1 MKNTVKTIT
10 LTIDE
15 LNNIVNNSASGNVE
29 AAKNFI
35 ATKIEEKAERLARQR
50 EQRRQRKQQQKAAKS
65 AAEFSENSEYSEHSE
80 SSESSEFSENSPKKV
95 YLPLNKDLAKC
106 ILWFNNRRDALKS
119 NMTRIIREIAL
130 SGGASSTLKSI
141 EEAMNLLLHICA
153 EAAEAAH
160 NHLHAKHYLRPAA
173 ALIITPHVN
182 GCATPK

>member
-50 EQRRQRKQQQKAAKS
+50 EQRRQRKQLQKKAAS
-65 AAEFSENSEYSEHSE
+65 EFSENTEHSE
-80 SSESSEFSENSPKKV
+80 SSENSPKKV

-130 SGGASSTLKSI
+130 SGGAPSTLKSI
-141 EEAMNLLLHICA
+141 EESMNRLLHICA

-160 NHLHAKHYLRPAA
+160 NHLHAKHHLRPAT
-173 ALIITPHVN
+173 ALCTLHKQ
-182 GCATPK
+182 TQTK

>member
-50 EQRRQRKQQQKAAKS
+50 EQRRQRKQQKKKAAS
-65 AAEFSENSEYSEHSE
+65 AFSENSEYSEH
-80 SSESSEFSENSPKKV
+80 SESSEFSENSPKKV

-130 SGGASSTLKSI
+130 SGGAPSTLKSI
-141 EEAMNLLLHICA
+141 EEAMNLLLHICT

-160 NHLHAKHYLRPAA
+160 NHLHAKHYLRPATA
-173 ALIITPHVN
+173 QCTLHKQTQA
-182 GCATPK
+182 K

>member
-50 EQRRQRKQQQKAAKS
+50 EQRRQRKQQKKKAAS
-65 AAEFSENSEYSEHSE
+65 EFSES
-80 SSESSEFSENSPKKV
+80 SENSPKTI

-106 ILWFNNRRDALKS
+106 ILWFNNRHDALKS

-130 SGGASSTLKSI
+130 SCGASSTLTSI
-141 EEAMNLLLHICA
+141 EEAMNRLLHICT

-160 NHLHAKHYLRPAA
+160 NHLHAKHHLRPAT

-182 GCATPK
+182 GCATAK

>member
-50 EQRRQRKQQQKAAKS
+50 EQRRQRKQQKKKAAS
-65 AAEFSENSEYSEHSE
+65 EFSENSEYSEHSE
-80 SSESSEFSENSPKKV
+80 SSEFSENSPRTV

-119 NMTRIIREIAL
+119 NLTRIIREIAL
-130 SGGASSTLKSI
+130 SGGAPSTLKSI
-141 EEAMNLLLHICA
+141 EESMNRLLQICA

-160 NHLHAKHYLRPAA
+160 NHLHAKHHLRPAA

-182 GCATPK
+182 GCATAK

>member
-65 AAEFSENSEYSEHSE
+65 VAEFSENSEYSE
-80 SSESSEFSENSPKKV
+80 FSENSPKKI

-130 SGGASSTLKSI
+130 SGGTPSTLKSI

-153 EAAEAAH
+153 QAAEAAH
-160 NHLHAKHYLRPAA
+160 NHLHAKHHLRPATA
-173 ALIITPHVN
+173 QCTLHKQTQA
-182 GCATPK
+182 K

>member
-35 ATKIEEKAERLARQR
+35 ATKIEEKAEQLARQR
-50 EQRRQRKQQQKAAKS
+50 EQRRQRKQLQQKAAS
-65 AAEFSENSEYSEHSE
+65 EFSENSEYSEHSE
-80 SSESSEFSENSPKKV
+80 SSEFSENSPKTV

-130 SGGASSTLKSI
+130 SGGAPSTLTSI

-153 EAAEAAH
+153 QAAEAAH
-160 NHLHAKHYLRPAA
+160 NHLHAKHHLRPATA
-173 ALIITPHVN
+173 QCTLHKQSQT
-182 GCATPK
+182 K

>member
-65 AAEFSENSEYSEHSE
+65 AAELSENTEHSE
-80 SSESSEFSENSPKKV
+80 ASENSPKTV

-130 SGGASSTLKSI
+130 SGGTPSTLTSI
-141 EEAMNLLLHICA
+141 EEAMNLLIHICA
-153 EAAEAAH
+153 QAAQAAH
-160 NHLHAKHYLRPAA
+160 NHLHAKHHLRPATA
-173 ALIITPHVN
+173 QCTLHKQTHA
-182 GCATPK
+182 K

>member
-50 EQRRQRKQQQKAAKS
+50 EQRRQRKQQQKAAS
-65 AAEFSENSEYSEHSE
+65 EFSENSES
-80 SSESSEFSENSPKKV
+80 SENSPKTV

-130 SGGASSTLKSI
+130 SCGASSTLKSI
-141 EEAMNLLLHICA
+141 EEAMNRLLQICA

-160 NHLHAKHYLRPAA
+160 NHLHAKHHLRPATA
-173 ALIITPHVN
+173 QCTLHKQTQA
-182 GCATPK
+182 K

>member
-50 EQRRQRKQQQKAAKS
+50 EQRRQRKQQQKKAAS
-65 AAEFSENSEYSEHSE
+65 EF
-80 SSESSEFSENSPKKV
+80 SEFSENSPKAV

-106 ILWFNNRRDALKS
+106 ILWFNNRHDALKS
-119 NMTRIIREIAL
+119 NLTRIIREIAL
-130 SGGASSTLKSI
+130 SGGAPSTLKSI
-141 EEAMNLLLHICA
+141 EEAMNRLLQICA

-160 NHLHAKHYLRPAA
+160 NHLHAKHHLRPAT

-182 GCATPK
+182 GCATAK

>member
-35 ATKIEEKAERLARQR
+35 ATKIEEKAEQLARQR
-50 EQRRQRKQQQKAAKS
+50 ELRRQRKQQQKAAKS
-65 AAEFSENSEYSEHSE
+65 AADNSEN
-80 SSESSEFSENSPKKV
+80 SESSEFSENSPKKI

-130 SGGASSTLKSI
+130 SGGAPSTLTSI
-141 EEAMNLLLHICA
+141 EEAMNRLLHICA
-153 EAAEAAH
+153 QAAEAAH
-160 NHLHAKHYLRPAA
+160 NHLHAKHHLRPATA
-173 ALIITPHVN
+173 QCTLHKQTQ
-182 GCATPK
+182 TK

>member
-35 ATKIEEKAERLARQR
+35 ATKIEEKAEQLARQR
-50 EQRRQRKQQQKAAKS
+50 EQRRQRKQQQKVTKS
-65 AAEFSENSEYSEHSE
+65 AAELSEN
-80 SSESSEFSENSPKKV
+80 SESSEFSENSPKKV

-130 SGGASSTLKSI
+130 SGGAPSTLTSI

-153 EAAEAAH
+153 QAAEAAH
-160 NHLHAKHYLRPAA
+160 NHLHAKHHLRPATA
-173 ALIITPHVN
+173 QCTLHKQTQA
-182 GCATPK
+182 K

>member
-35 ATKIEEKAERLARQR
+35 ATKIEEKAEQLARQR
-50 EQRRQRKQQQKAAKS
+50 EQRRQRKQQQKVTKS
-65 AAEFSENSEYSEHSE
+65 AAELSEN
-80 SSESSEFSENSPKKV
+80 SESSEFSENSPKKV

-130 SGGASSTLKSI
+130 SCGASSTLKSI
-141 EEAMNLLLHICA
+141 EEAMNRLLQICA
-153 EAAEAAH
+153 EAAQAAH
-160 NHLHAKHYLRPAA
+160 NHLHAKHHLRPAA
-173 ALIITPHVN
+173 ALCTLHKQ
-182 GCATPK
+182 TQTK

>member
-50 EQRRQRKQQQKAAKS
+50 EQRRQRKQQKKKAAS
-65 AAEFSENSEYSEHSE
+65 EFSENSEYSEHSE
-80 SSESSEFSENSPKKV
+80 FSESSENSPKTI

-130 SGGASSTLKSI
+130 SGGESSTLKSI
-141 EEAMNLLLHICA
+141 EEAMNRLLQICA
-153 EAAEAAH
+153 DAADAAH
-160 NHLHAKHYLRPAA
+160 THLHAKHHLRPAA

-182 GCATPK
+182 GCATAK

>member
-80 SSESSEFSENSPKKV
+80 SSKNSPKTV
-95 YLPLNKDLAKC
+95 YLPLNTDLAKC

-130 SGGASSTLKSI
+130 SGGESSTLTSI
-141 EEAMNLLLHICA
+141 EEAMNRLLQICA
-153 EAAEAAH
+153 QAAEAAH
-160 NHLHAKHYLRPAA
+160 NHLHAKHHLRPAA

-182 GCATPK
+182 GCATAK

>member
-50 EQRRQRKQQQKAAKS
+50 EQRRQRKQQKSAKS
-65 AAEFSENSEYSEHSE
+65 AAELSENSEHSEHSE
-80 SSESSEFSENSPKKV
+80 NSQKKV

-130 SGGASSTLKSI
+130 SGGAPSTLTSI

-153 EAAEAAH
+153 QAAEAAH
-160 NHLHAKHYLRPAA
+160 NHLHAKHHLRPATA
-173 ALIITPHVN
+173 QCTLHKQSQT
-182 GCATPK
+182 K

>member
-65 AAEFSENSEYSEHSE
+65 AAEFSENSEH
-80 SSESSEFSENSPKKV
+80 SESSEFSENSPKKV

-153 EAAEAAH
+153 QAAQAAH
-160 NHLHAKHYLRPAA
+160 NHLHAKHHLRPATA
-173 ALIITPHVN
+173 QCTLHKQTQA
-182 GCATPK
+182 K

>member
-50 EQRRQRKQQQKAAKS
+50 EQRRQRKLQQQKAAS
-65 AAEFSENSEYSEHSE
+65 EFSENSEYSEHSE
-80 SSESSEFSENSPKKV
+80 SSENSPKKV

-119 NMTRIIREIAL
+119 NMTRIIRKIAL
-130 SGGASSTLKSI
+130 SGGAPSTLTSI
-141 EEAMNLLLHICA
+141 EEAMNHLLHICA
-153 EAAEAAH
+153 QAAEAAH
-160 NHLHAKHYLRPAA
+160 NHLHAKHHLRPAA

-182 GCATPK
+182 GCATAK

>member
-35 ATKIEEKAERLARQR
+35 ATKIEEKTERLARQR
-50 EQRRQRKQQQKAAKS
+50 EQRRQRKQQKKKAAS
-65 AAEFSENSEYSEHSE
+65 EFSENSEYSEHSE
-80 SSESSEFSENSPKKV
+80 SSEFSENSPRTV

-130 SGGASSTLKSI
+130 SGGTPSTLTSI

-153 EAAEAAH
+153 QAAEAAH
-160 NHLHAKHYLRPAA
+160 NHLHAKHHLRPAA

-182 GCATPK
+182 GCATAK

>member
-65 AAEFSENSEYSEHSE
+65 AAEFSENTEHSE
-80 SSESSEFSENSPKKV
+80 SSENSPKTV

-130 SGGASSTLKSI
+130 SGGTPSTLTSI
-141 EEAMNLLLHICA
+141 EEAMNHLLHICA
-153 EAAEAAH
+153 QAAEAAH
-160 NHLHAKHYLRPAA
+160 NHLHAKHHLRPATA
-173 ALIITPHVN
+173 QCTLHKQSQT
-182 GCATPK
+182 K

>member
-29 AAKNFI
+29 AAKDFI

-65 AAEFSENSEYSEHSE
+65 AAEFSENSEY
-80 SSESSEFSENSPKKV
+80 SESSEFSENSPKKV

-130 SGGASSTLKSI
+130 SCGASSTLKSI
-141 EEAMNLLLHICA
+141 EEAMNRLLHICA
-153 EAAEAAH
+153 QAAEAAH
-160 NHLHAKHYLRPAA
+160 NHLHAKHHLRPAA
-173 ALIITPHVN
+173 ALCTLHKQ
-182 GCATPK
+182 TQTK

>member
-65 AAEFSENSEYSEHSE
+65 AAELSENTEHSE
-80 SSESSEFSENSPKKV
+80 ASENSPKTV

-119 NMTRIIREIAL
+119 NMSRIIREIAL
-130 SGGASSTLKSI
+130 SGGASSTLTSI
-141 EEAMNLLLHICA
+141 EEAMNLLLHICV

-160 NHLHAKHYLRPAA
+160 NHLHAKHHLRPATA
-173 ALIITPHVN
+173 QCTLHKQTQA
-182 GCATPK
+182 K

>member
-50 EQRRQRKQQQKAAKS
+50 EQRRQRKQQQQKSAKS
-65 AAEFSENSEYSEHSE
+65 AGEFSENSEHSE
-80 SSESSEFSENSPKKV
+80 SSESSEFSENSPNKV

-106 ILWFNNRRDALKS
+106 ILWFINRRDALKS

-130 SGGASSTLKSI
+130 SGGTPSTLKSI

-153 EAAEAAH
+153 QAAEAAH
-160 NHLHAKHYLRPAA
+160 NHLHAKHHLRPATA
-173 ALIITPHVN
+173 QCTLHKQTQA
-182 GCATPK
+182 K

>member
-50 EQRRQRKQQQKAAKS
+50 EQRRQRKQQQKAAS
-65 AAEFSENSEYSEHSE
+65 EFSENSES
-80 SSESSEFSENSPKKV
+80 SENSPKTV

-130 SGGASSTLKSI
+130 SCGASSTLKSI
-141 EEAMNLLLHICA
+141 EEAMNRLLQICA

-160 NHLHAKHYLRPAA
+160 NHLHAKHHLRPATA
-173 ALIITPHVN
+173 QCTLHKQPQA
-182 GCATPK
+182 K

>member
-65 AAEFSENSEYSEHSE
+65 AAEFSENTEHSE
-80 SSESSEFSENSPKKV
+80 SSENSPKKV

-130 SGGASSTLKSI
+130 SGGTSSTLKSI

-153 EAAEAAH
+153 QAAEAAH
-160 NHLHAKHYLRPAA
+160 NHLHAKHHLRPATA
-173 ALIITPHVN
+173 QCTLHKQTHA
-182 GCATPK
+182 K

>member
-35 ATKIEEKAERLARQR
+35 ATKIEEKTERLARQR
-50 EQRRQRKQQQKAAKS
+50 EQRRQRKQQKKKAAS
-65 AAEFSENSEYSEHSE
+65 EFSENSEYSEHSE
-80 SSESSEFSENSPKKV
+80 SSEFSENSPRTV

-130 SGGASSTLKSI
+130 SGGAPSTLKSI
-141 EEAMNLLLHICA
+141 EESMNRLLQICA

-160 NHLHAKHYLRPAA
+160 NHLHAKHHLRPAA

-182 GCATPK
+182 GCATAK

>member
-1 MKNTVKTIT
+1 MKNIVKTIT

-65 AAEFSENSEYSEHSE
+65 AAEFSENSEH
-80 SSESSEFSENSPKKV
+80 SESSEFSENSPKKV

-106 ILWFNNRRDALKS
+106 ILWFNNRHDALKS
-119 NMTRIIREIAL
+119 NLTRIIREIAL
-130 SGGASSTLKSI
+130 SGGAPSTLKSI

-160 NHLHAKHYLRPAA
+160 NHLHAKHHLRPATA
-173 ALIITPHVN
+173 QCTLHKQTQA
-182 GCATPK
+182 K

>member
-50 EQRRQRKQQQKAAKS
+50 ELRRQRKQQQKAAS
-65 AAEFSENSEYSEHSE
+65 EFSENSEYSEHSE
-80 SSESSEFSENSPKKV
+80 SSKNSPKTV

-106 ILWFNNRRDALKS
+106 ILWFINRRDALKS

-130 SGGASSTLKSI
+130 SGGTSSTLKSI

-160 NHLHAKHYLRPAA
+160 NHLPAKHHLRPATTQCTLHKQTQA
-173 ALIITPHVN
+173 
-182 GCATPK
+182 K

>member
-50 EQRRQRKQQQKAAKS
+50 EQRRQRKQQQKAA
-65 AAEFSENSEYSEHSE
+65 
-80 SSESSEFSENSPKKV
+80 SEFSENSPKTI

-106 ILWFNNRRDALKS
+106 ILWFNNRHDALKS
-119 NMTRIIREIAL
+119 NLTRIIREIAL
-130 SGGASSTLKSI
+130 SGGAPSTLKSI

-160 NHLHAKHYLRPAA
+160 NHLHTKHHLRPATA
-173 ALIITPHVN
+173 QCTLHKQSQT
-182 GCATPK
+182 K

>member
-15 LNNIVNNSASGNVE
+15 LNNIVNDSASGNVE

-50 EQRRQRKQQQKAAKS
+50 ELRRQRKQQQKAAKS
-65 AAEFSENSEYSEHSE
+65 AAEYSEY
-80 SSESSEFSENSPKKV
+80 SENSPKTV
-95 YLPLNKDLAKC
+95 YLPLNKELAKC
-106 ILWFNNRRDALKS
+106 ILWFSNRRDALKS
-119 NMTRIIREIAL
+119 NMSRIVREIAR
-130 SGGASSTLKSI
+130 SGGDSSTLATI
-141 EEAMNLLLHICA
+141 EDVMNQLLHICS

>member
-50 EQRRQRKQQQKAAKS
+50 EQRRQRKQQQRAAKS
-65 AAEFSENSEYSEHSE
+65 AAELSENSEHSEHSE
-80 SSESSEFSENSPKKV
+80 NSQKKV

-130 SGGASSTLKSI
+130 SCGASSTLKSI
-141 EEAMNLLLHICA
+141 EEAMNRLLHICA
-153 EAAEAAH
+153 QAAEAAH
-160 NHLHAKHYLRPAA
+160 NHLHAKHHLRPATA
-173 ALIITPHVN
+173 QCTLHKQTQ
-182 GCATPK
+182 TK

>member
-50 EQRRQRKQQQKAAKS
+50 EQRRQRKQQKKKAAS
-65 AAEFSENSEYSEHSE
+65 EFSES
-80 SSESSEFSENSPKKV
+80 SENSPKTI

-106 ILWFNNRRDALKS
+106 ILWFNNRHDALKS

-130 SGGASSTLKSI
+130 SCGASSTLTSI
-141 EEAMNLLLHICA
+141 EEAMNRLLHICT

-160 NHLHAKHYLRPAA
+160 NHLHAKHHLRPAT
-173 ALIITPHVN
+173 ALIITPPVN
-182 GCATPK
+182 GCATA